1 IVDDRRMKKLILL
14 LFFFSSL
21 SFAAITPEE
30 LANLT
35 IERTPLIKANLEEL
49 AALSNQINQSNLWK
63 NPSLVMQTGRAR
75 TGRDFGYVMDLT
87 LMQNVPWPGA
97 LEVLKRQSE
106 ITRDLTELSVKQAEL
121 RLYHLALLLGLELSS
136 LEKIDALNRLRRKRL
151 DGISNY
157 IKAKVVVSDN
167 DRIEAGM
174 IQNQILMVDNFIFD
188 IETRIKKLKIK
199 LK

>member
-1 IVDDRRMKKLILL
+1 MKKLILL